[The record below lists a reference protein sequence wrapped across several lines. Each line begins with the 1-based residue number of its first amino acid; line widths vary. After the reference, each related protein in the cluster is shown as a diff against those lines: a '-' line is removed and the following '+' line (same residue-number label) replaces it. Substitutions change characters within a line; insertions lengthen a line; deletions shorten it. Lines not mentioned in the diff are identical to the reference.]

1 MSTRLIGFLSL
12 RAKGINSFWRVP
24 KALVV
29 FVGFDLRVIVKD
41 GLVDFD
47 GLAIAREWTD
57 KTYEVVSLDLL
68 SDVVSV
74 VYLSERLS

>member
-1 MSTRLIGFLSL
+1 MRSKGFGKSL
-12 RAKGINSFWRVP
+12 
-24 KALVV
+24 LVSI
-29 FVGFDLRVIVKD
+29 FESLFKD

-68 SDVVSV
+68 SDVGSV
-74 VYLSERLS
+74 VHLRQRSS

>member
-1 MSTRLIGFLSL
+1 MRPKGFGKSL
-12 RAKGINSFWRVP
+12 
-24 KALVV
+24 LVSI
-29 FVGFDLRVIVKD
+29 FELLFKD
-41 GLVDFD
+41 GLADFD
-47 GLAIAREWTD
+47 GLAIVREWTD

>member
-1 MSTRLIGFLSL
+1 MRSKGFGKSL
-12 RAKGINSFWRVP
+12 
-24 KALVV
+24 LVSI
-29 FVGFDLRVIVKD
+29 FESLFKD

-68 SDVVSV
+68 SDVASV
-74 VYLSERLS
+74 VHLRQRSS